1 MVDLLYFR
9 GMFATFKLVFVYL
22 VLGFPVGILGVPY
35 SFLVGDISLLYRVAM
50 WITNAGVRAAGIKIE
65 ITGLEHVP
73 PGRSCIFM
81 CNHVSNLDPPVV
93 LPLLPGRSSVLL
105 KKELMNIPILGTAM
119 RMAKFVPVERGSRRD
134 AAQASVEAAGDA
146 LRSGLHIM
154 VFPEG
159 TRSRDGRLASFKKG
173 PFFLAQ
179 QTQAP
184 IIPIAVAGTQDM
196 MSKGSSAIT
205 PGLTRVHVLPP
216 IEPAAYETREE
227 LLLAVRKAIADALP
241 PEMWPEDYLT
251 MAL

>member
-1 MVDLLYFR
+1 
-9 GMFATFKLVFVYL
+9 MFSSFKLAFVYL
-22 VLGFPVGILGVPY
+22 ALGPIAGIIGIPY
-35 SFLVGDISLLYRVAM
+35 TLLVGDISLLYRVAM

-65 ITGLEHVP
+65 ISGFENIP
-73 PGRSCIFM
+73 SGRSCIFM
-81 CNHVSNLDPPVV
+81 SNHVSNLDPPVV

-159 TRSRDGRLASFKKG
+159 TRSPDGTLSTFKKG

-184 IIPIAVAGTQDM
+184 IVPIAVSGTQSLM
-196 MSKGSSAIT
+196 RKGSSAIT
-205 PGLTRVHVLPP
+205 PGVARIQLLAP
-216 IEPAAYETREE
+216 IEPGDYETREG
-227 LLLAVRKAIADALP
+227 LLRAVRKAIADALP
-241 PEMWPEDYLT
+241 PEMRPAD
-251 MAL
+251 

>member
-1 MVDLLYFR
+1 MLKS

-22 VLGFPVGILGVPY
+22 ALGLPAGILGIPY
-35 SFLVGDISLLYRVAM
+35 SFLVGDIGPLYRVAM

-65 ITGLEHVP
+65 ITGRENVP
-73 PGRSCIFM
+73 VGQSCIFM

-159 TRSRDGRLASFKKG
+159 TRSRDGRLSTFKKG

-184 IIPIAVAGTQDM
+184 IVPIAVSGTQNLM
-196 MSKGSSAIT
+196 RKGSSAIT
-205 PGLTRVHVLPP
+205 PGLARIQVLPA
-216 IEPAAYETREE
+216 IEPGGYQTRED
-227 LLLAVRKAIADALP
+227 LLRAVRKAIADALP
-241 PEMWPEDYLT
+241 TEMQPEDYLT
-251 MAL
+251 IAL